1 VKMSEESM
9 NIAIVGHIDHGKS
22 TLTGRIFYD
31 TDSLPEEKIEE
42 IRKTCKELGREFE
55 FAYAIDHLQEERE
68 QEMTIDTAQTFF
80 KTSKRRYVII
90 DTPGHKEF
98 MRNMITGASQADA
111 AILIVDAKKG
121 MEEQTKRHAYVLAML
136 GVNQLILVLNKMD
149 TVDYSQEV
157 FNQVKDST
165 TRFLKNLGIEP
176 SYVIPISAK
185 NGDNIAKNSEKLV
198 WYKGRTVLQG
208 LDSFKTE
215 ESKSKKVLR
224 FPVQD
229 VYTINGKKIVVGRIE
244 QGEIRKGDKVLVLP
258 NKTKTKISSIVVYNN
273 RIAEKNTAEAGE
285 SIGIIIEDD
294 QSIKRG
300 NLICTET
307 NIPEITNH
315 FRADVFWMSENPLN
329 LKEKITLKL
338 ATEESEAVIEKM
350 EKKINSSSLEEI
362 KDDLN
367 HLRETEV
374 GVACIKTAKP
384 LMIDTFSKIPELG
397 RFVLIR
403 NNDIAAGGIIV

>member
-1 VKMSEESM
+1 MKMSEESM